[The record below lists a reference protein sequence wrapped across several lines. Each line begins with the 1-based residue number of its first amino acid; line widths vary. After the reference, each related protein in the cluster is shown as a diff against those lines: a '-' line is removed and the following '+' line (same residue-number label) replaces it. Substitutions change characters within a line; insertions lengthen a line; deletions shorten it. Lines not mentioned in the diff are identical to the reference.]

1 MTALTIGPTT
11 VRVSMGQARPRHLGT
26 VPVAAVRTAP
36 AAAPALRAYGLTMV
50 STGQVDTFDTGAGQR
65 YWTGPRN

>member
-1 MTALTIGPTT
+1 
-11 VRVSMGQARPRHLGT
+11 MGQARPRHLGT

-36 AAAPALRAYGLTMV
+36 AAAPALRAYGLTRV